1 MVSVSCDSLQ
11 YDVQYISTVDTYV
24 EFLQYRYSS
33 ATRHTGNYDYL
44 HTVHMHHI
52 AEMFFC
58 QVEMTPALFRGGS

>member
-24 EFLQYRYSS
+24 
-33 ATRHTGNYDYL
+33 AVNYDYL